1 MDGGI
6 PARDSLGRI
15 IAEPK
20 TGRERFSAGKQE
32 LDFRLSDFWRW
43 SMSDLL
49 SNATRGRL
57 AELIVAKALLV
68 STDTVR
74 DEWGAYDLKT
84 PEGIK
89 VEVKSAAYIQSWHQA
104 KPSAISFRTPKTL
117 AWDPETN
124 RQDLEAKRQADV
136 YVFAVLYHQEQ
147 PNPLNVR
154 HWQFYVLPTADL
166 DKRTRSQHSIT
177 IRTLEGLA
185 GGCVRYEEL
194 RSAVIQAAPSGRN
207 PASSSA

>member
-6 PARDSLGRI
+6 PARDSLVRI

-20 TGRERFSAGKQE
+20 TRREPFTAGDQK
-32 LDFRLSDFWRW
+32 LDFELSDFWRW

-57 AELIVAKALLV
+57 AEFIVAKALLV
-68 STDTVR
+68 STDTIR

-89 VEVKSAAYIQSWHQA
+89 VEVKSAAYIQSWHQS
-104 KPSAISFRTPKTL
+104 KLSAISFRTPKTL

-124 RQDLEAKRQADV
+124 RQDREARRQADV
-136 YVFAVLYHQEQ
+136 YVFALLHHQEK
-147 PNPLNVR
+147 PEPLNVR
-154 HWQFYVLPTADL
+154 HWQFYVLPTARL
-166 DKRTRSQHSIT
+166 DGRERSQHSIT
-177 IRTLEGLA
+177 LRTLEVLA

-194 RSAVIQAAPSGRN
+194 RSAVIRAAPSSHN
-207 PASSSA
+207 PASLSA